1 MTWTDA
7 TSATTPSF
15 GAIDADAATWA
26 APTSPTGTWNAEG
39 SDAATWTTPFSS
51 YASGNFSRM
60 IDADPLIDA
69 SGGIDFNN
77 TFSTENPWVFTTRG
91 PVGFREDRE
100 EPV

>member
-1 MTWTDA
+1 MTWIDA

-15 GAIDADAATWA
+15 GAIDSDAMTWA
-26 APTSPTGTWNAEG
+26 APS
-39 SDAATWTTPFSS
+39 SS

-91 PVGFREDRE
+91 PASFRSNRE
-100 EPV
+100 MPI